1 MKTIFYICNVMQ
13 NDYSMQILKK
23 LFCEKD
29 IIFCLSVLYPT
40 YQKES
45 AQKLNELINSELA
58 RTMAESQNI
67 DILEITREHLKN
79 IMCIL
84 PNKE

>member
-13 NDYSMQILKK
+13 NDFSMQILKK

-45 AQKLNELINSELA
+45 AQKLNELIENELA
-58 RTMAESQNI
+58 KTRAESQNI
-67 DILEITREHLKN
+67 DILEITQEHLKSV
-79 IMCIL
+79 L
-84 PNKE
+84 LDKE

>member
-45 AQKLNELINSELA
+45 AQKLNELIENELA
-58 RTMAESQNI
+58 RTRAESQNI
-67 DILEITREHLKN
+67 DILEITQEHSKSVL
-79 IMCIL
+79 L
-84 PNKE
+84 NKE

>member
-45 AQKLNELINSELA
+45 AQKLNELIENELA
-58 RTMAESQNI
+58 KTRAESQNI
-67 DILEITREHLKN
+67 DILEITQEHLKSV
-79 IMCIL
+79 L
-84 PNKE
+84 LDKE

>member
-45 AQKLNELINSELA
+45 AQKLNELIENELA
-58 RTMAESQNI
+58 RTRAESQNI
-67 DILEITREHLKN
+67 DILEITQEHLKSV
-79 IMCIL
+79 L
-84 PNKE
+84 LDKE

>member
-1 MKTIFYICNVMQ
+1 
-13 NDYSMQILKK
+13 MQILKK

-45 AQKLNELINSELA
+45 AQKLNELIENELA
-58 RTMAESQNI
+58 RTRAESQNI
-67 DILEITREHLKN
+67 DILEITQEHLKSV
-79 IMCIL
+79 L
-84 PNKE
+84 LNKE

>member
-58 RTMAESQNI
+58 RTRAESQNI
-67 DILEITREHLKN
+67 DILEITQEHLKSV
-79 IMCIL
+79 L
-84 PNKE
+84 LDKE

>member
-13 NDYSMQILKK
+13 NDFSMQILKK

-45 AQKLNELINSELA
+45 AQKLNELIENELA
-58 RTMAESQNI
+58 RTRAESQNI
-67 DILEITREHLKN
+67 DILEITQEHLKSV
-79 IMCIL
+79 L
-84 PNKE
+84 LDKE

>member
-45 AQKLNELINSELA
+45 AHI
-58 RTMAESQNI
+58 
-67 DILEITREHLKN
+67 
-79 IMCIL
+79 
-84 PNKE
+84 

>member
-45 AQKLNELINSELA
+45 AQKLNELIENELA
-58 RTMAESQNI
+58 KTRAESQNI
-67 DILEITREHLKN
+67 DILEITQEHLKSV
-79 IMCIL
+79 L
-84 PNKE
+84 LNKE